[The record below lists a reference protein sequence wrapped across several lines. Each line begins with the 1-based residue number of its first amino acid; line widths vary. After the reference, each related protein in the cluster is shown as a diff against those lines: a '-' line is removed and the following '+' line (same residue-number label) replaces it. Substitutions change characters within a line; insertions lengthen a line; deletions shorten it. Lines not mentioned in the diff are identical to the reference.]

1 MAMPVERDFDSQGS
15 EVRCLDCNRLITAD
29 EQLAKGGRCPDCG
42 GVVVRRD
49 LDREDLD
56 APPQAP
62 WHFKLL
68 LVGTAGYLV
77 YRMIWFIFWLTGH
90 GWNG

>member
-1 MAMPVERDFDSQGS
+1 MAVPEHDLDGPSS
-15 EVRCLDCNRLITAD
+15 EARCGDCGRVITAED
-29 EQLAKGGRCPDCG
+29 QLANDGRCPSCG
-42 GVVVRRD
+42 GVGS
-49 LDREDLD
+49 EDFDVEDPD

-77 YRMIWFIFWLTGH
+77 YRLIWFIFWLTGH